1 MIRLTRTRT
10 AEGLHPSFT
19 GAKLAKKLIALSEAR
34 LAHSDKIAFKGAL
47 GDWSKTKKHLQQ
59 ESRNKCAYC
68 EADTAT
74 VAHGD
79 VEHFRPKSVYWW
91 LALCVDNYVY
101 ACQIC
106 NQSYKSDGF
115 PLHGNALEGPELRER
130 IPLDPQERLALAAS
144 ICPDP
149 IAVDEVRLQ
158 RIWATEKPGLPH
170 PYLEDPETLFAWK
183 VVETNAEIHLVP
195 RTQRSVRARRAVE
208 AVEANL
214 GLNREL
220 LLRQRYLVYEML
232 VLLLDIWKN
241 DGPARRA
248 QASEKLRAMCDGSR
262 PFTGM
267 CRYFCRQA
275 GFSPLTG

>member
-10 AEGLHPSFT
+10 TAGIHASFT
-19 GAKLAKKLIALSEAR
+19 GAKLAEKLIALSEAR
-34 LAHSDKIAFKGAL
+34 RAHGDRIPFEGRL

-115 PLHGNALEGPELRER
+115 PIHGKALTEPQLPPE
-130 IPLDPQERLALAAS
+130 IPLDPQQRLVLAAS

-149 IAVDEVRLQ
+149 ISVDEAKLQ
-158 RIWATEKPGLPH
+158 RSWAAEKAGLPH

-183 VVETNAEIHLVP
+183 VVETNGEILLVP
-195 RTQRSVRARRAVE
+195 RSTRSVRARRAAA
-208 AVEANL
+208 AVEASL

-232 VLLLDIWKN
+232 ILLLDIWKN
-241 DGPARRA
+241 DGAPRRT
-248 QASEKLRAMCDGSR
+248 QAADKLHALCDGSR

-275 GFSPLTG
+275 GFLPS

>member
-10 AEGLHPSFT
+10 AAGLHPSFT
-19 GAKLAKKLIALSEAR
+19 GARLAEKLIALSEAR
-34 LAHSDKIAFKGAL
+34 LAHGDKIPFKGRL
-47 GDWSKTKKHLQQ
+47 GDWSKTKKLLQQ

-79 VEHFRPKSVYWW
+79 VEHFRPKSNYWW

-106 NQSYKSDGF
+106 NQTYKSDGF
-115 PLHGNALEGPELRER
+115 PIHGTALAGPDLPAQL
-130 IPLDPQERLALAAS
+130 PLDPQERLALAAS

-149 IAVDEVRLQ
+149 ISVDETRLQ
-158 RIWATEKPGLPH
+158 RTWAVEKAGLPH
-170 PYLEDPETLFAWK
+170 PYLDDPEALFAWK
-183 VVETNAEIHLVP
+183 VVQTNAEIHLVP
-195 RTQRSVRARRAVE
+195 LTRRSVRARRAVE
-208 AVEANL
+208 AVETSL

-232 VLLLDIWKN
+232 VWLLDIWKN
-241 DGPARRA
+241 DGAARRA
-248 QASEKLRAMCDGSR
+248 QAAEKLRAMCDGSR

-275 GFSPLTG
+275 GFAPP

>member
-10 AEGLHPSFT
+10 AAGVHASFT
-19 GAKLAKKLIALSEAR
+19 GAKLAQKLIALGEAR
-34 LAHSDKIAFKGAL
+34 LAHGDRIPYEGRL

-79 VEHFRPKSVYWW
+79 VEHFRPKSSYWW

-106 NQSYKSDGF
+106 NQSYKSDHF
-115 PLHGNALEGPELRER
+115 PIHGKALVGPELPPAM
-130 IPLDPQERLALAAS
+130 PLDPQERLALAAS

-149 IAVDEVRLQ
+149 VSVDEARLQ
-158 RIWATEKPGLPH
+158 RLWAAEKAGLPH

-183 VVETNAEIHLVP
+183 VIETNGEIRLVP
-195 RTQRSVRARRAVE
+195 RTERSVRARRAAA
-208 AVEANL
+208 AVDANL

-220 LLRQRYLVYEML
+220 LSRQRYLVYRKLVRFLKVWKQGDAELRQEAAEEITEMCS
-232 VLLLDIWKN
+232 
-241 DGPARRA
+241 GRE
-248 QASEKLRAMCDGSR
+248 S
-262 PFTGM
+262 FTGM

-275 GFSPLTG
+275 GFTPLTG